1 MDSAG
6 RTLVLPAWVS
16 PFGHLRLITPA
27 CGWPRLIAACHV
39 LHRLLLPRHPP
50 CALSS
55 LTIKFTR
62 HTAGF
67 AAAFSYQQN
76 LHAPANFM
84 GLILLIAR
92 LRFSSVD
99 LCAFCGCC
107 FLTTEYTE

>member
-27 CGWPRLIAACHV
+27 CGSPGLIAACHV

-62 HTAGF
+62 HTPA
-67 AAAFSYQQN
+67 SPSLVITN
-76 LHAPANFM
+76 LHLSFRAKHPPE
-84 GLILLIAR
+84 ILSFRAKRGICFPFVQQEP
-92 LRFSSVD
+92 RFSRH
-99 LCAFCGCC
+99 
-107 FLTTEYTE
+107 TP

>member
-27 CGWPRLIAACHV
+27 CGWPELFAACHV

-55 LTIKFTR
+55 LTIKFTQR
-62 HTAGF
+62 SALSHQLLTEN
-67 AAAFSYQQN
+67 SSRTPRN
-76 LHAPANFM
+76 
-84 GLILLIAR
+84 LIALFD
-92 LRFSSVD
+92 LRIADTCHSPGTATRTRRS
-99 LCAFCGCC
+99 LRHS
-107 FLTTEYTE
+107 

>member
-27 CGWPRLIAACHV
+27 CGWPELFAACHV

-55 LTIKFTR
+55 LTIKFTQR
-62 HTAGF
+62 SALSHQPSALAVSRNSSRTPRNSIALFDLRIADTCHSPGTATRTRR
-67 AAAFSYQQN
+67 S
-76 LHAPANFM
+76 
-84 GLILLIAR
+84 I
-92 LRFSSVD
+92 
-99 LCAFCGCC
+99 
-107 FLTTEYTE
+107 